1 MCFTERIFYQCAH
14 RSLAVLRL
22 CPMTTAGHNF
32 PVCEL
37 APLKPFYAETMC
49 AACERELHSR
59 WVLIREWEHRWLHER
74 GACSCDVTFPGIL
87 TTPRV
92 IGETSSTVDASESS
106 MATGNAHSAS
116 TEENKEC
123 SAPMAVTTAE
133 SSKNG
138 QPKAGAQ
145 HAINQTATTTVAGN
159 GRIPAIYSEKV
170 TASGERH
177 VAVRV
182 PSLYAPEWREDH
194 RALHESGKCRCPTT
208 FTPFAPQIGDD
219 ELTPADTENLR
230 HWRELE
236 TRRAQEKH
244 GGRSHDEETARH
256 IAEIEKVFG
265 KFTAIGGPPRVPP
278 LPHYFTAAYP
288 AYTSP
293 ATYTNTIPEGAY
305 RWETPRGA
313 SEADMLARERGLGPY
328 RRGGFIYPD
337 TNQPVPAPAPRPQSR
352 GPTGPVPVP
361 VRHRLPAPSQ
371 VQAQSQ
377 EAKTSDNNNNKGN
390 AKATLP
396 PEDIPICGLPIG
408 AGPEG
413 ENQMPSWEGCALR
426 NPRTIDAV
434 TASAK
439 KEDEAETQAA
449 AGAQAEVEAEK
460 CEEDKKGDDQGHD
473 EGDDQIEQG
482 EQDKG
487 NGDDNEES
495 SPRPLPQRRHSAS
508 T

>member
-1 MCFTERIFYQCAH
+1 
-14 RSLAVLRL
+14 
-22 CPMTTAGHNF
+22 
-32 PVCEL
+32 
-37 APLKPFYAETMC
+37 
-49 AACERELHSR
+49 
-59 WVLIREWEHRWLHER
+59 
-74 GACSCDVTFPGIL
+74 
-87 TTPRV
+87 
-92 IGETSSTVDASESS
+92 
-106 MATGNAHSAS
+106 
-116 TEENKEC
+116 
-123 SAPMAVTTAE
+123 
-133 SSKNG
+133 
-138 QPKAGAQ
+138 
-145 HAINQTATTTVAGN
+145 
-159 GRIPAIYSEKV
+159 
-170 TASGERH
+170 
-177 VAVRV
+177 
-182 PSLYAPEWREDH
+182 
-194 RALHESGKCRCPTT
+194 
-208 FTPFAPQIGDD
+208 
-219 ELTPADTENLR
+219 
-230 HWRELE
+230 
-236 TRRAQEKH
+236 
-244 GGRSHDEETARH
+244 
-256 IAEIEKVFG
+256 
-265 KFTAIGGPPRVPP
+265 
-278 LPHYFTAAYP
+278 
-288 AYTSP
+288 
-293 ATYTNTIPEGAY
+293 
-305 RWETPRGA
+305 
-313 SEADMLARERGLGPY
+313 MLARERGLGPY

-337 TNQPVPAPAPRPQSR
+337 TNQPVPAPAPRPQCR